1 VPDYLPDAVR
11 RRVSIPVWKADVNSH
26 TLFTTSWD
34 DGHPLD
40 ERIADTLEEFGFVG
54 TFYASTGPEG
64 RRLISDNALTRIGRI
79 HELGVHGRT
88 HTIFPELSR
97 QALAEEIHW
106 AVDELSRFG
115 KVGRVVAPPRGKIDG
130 ATRRFIGQ
138 LGFAVRTGA
147 IIGAA
152 AVRGNSLDPT
162 FQLYPHVRKTIIRNC
177 LYRRRIPTMTILLEL
192 AREGELRERS
202 RRLLLAAARRQRYV
216 HVWGHAADVE
226 RLDLWKALRG
236 LLGMAADLGLA
247 GVSNS
252 EAFDRL
258 SQKKVAEA

>member
-1 VPDYLPDAVR
+1 VD
-11 RRVSIPVWKADVNSH
+11 VSSH

-40 ERIADTLEEFGFVG
+40 VRIADTLEEFGFVG

-64 RRLISDNALTRIGRI
+64 RRLISDNALARIGRN

-88 HTIFPELSR
+88 HTIFPELPR
-97 QALAEEIHW
+97 EALAEEIHW
-106 AVDELSRFG
+106 AVEELSRFG
-115 KVGRVVAPPRGKIDG
+115 NVGHVVAPPRGKIDG
-130 ATRRFIGQ
+130 ATRRFIGR

-152 AVRGNSLDPT
+152 AVRGNSLEPT

-177 LYRRRIPTMTILLEL
+177 LYRRRIPTVTILLEL
-192 AREGELRERS
+192 AREDELRERS
-202 RRLLLAAARRQRYV
+202 RRLLLAAATRQRYV
-216 HVWGHAADVE
+216 HMWGHAADVE
-226 RLDLWKALRG
+226 RLDLWEALRA
-236 LLGMAADLGLA
+236 LLAMASDLGLA

-258 SQKKVAEA
+258 SYKRVTEA

>member
-1 VPDYLPDAVR
+1 VRAVD
-11 RRVSIPVWKADVNSH
+11 VSSH

-40 ERIADTLEEFGFVG
+40 ARIADMLEEFGFVG

-64 RRLISDNALTRIGRI
+64 RRLISDDALARIGRN

-97 QALAEEIHW
+97 EALSEEFHW
-106 AVDELSRFG
+106 AVEDLSRFG
-115 KVGRVVAPPRGKIDG
+115 SVGHVVAPPRGKIDG
-130 ATRRFIGQ
+130 ATRRFIGR

-152 AVRGNSLDPT
+152 AVRGNSLEPT
-162 FQLYPHVRKTIIRNC
+162 FQLYPHGRKTIVRNY
-177 LYRRRIPTMTILLEL
+177 LYRRRIPTVTTLREL
-192 AREGELRERS
+192 AREDELRERS
-202 RRLLLAAARRQRYV
+202 RRLLLAAATRQRYV
-216 HVWGHAADVE
+216 HIWGHAADVE
-226 RLDLWKALRG
+226 RLDLWEALRG
-236 LLGMAADLGLA
+236 LLAMAADLGLA

-258 SQKKVAEA
+258 SHKRVTEA